1 MLKES
6 KSLFFSSLF
15 VFFSASVFG
24 AGETVVNDET
34 LSVMGNGK
42 NWAAFGRNYSE
53 QRYSP
58 LTKVNT
64 ESVKGLGLDWY
75 MDLPDDRSL
84 TGTPLVVDGVI
95 YFTGSYS
102 KTRAVDAKTGELI
115 WEYDPESIKHAGD
128 RLKVM
133 WDQNKGLAIWKDKV
147 IISTIDGRLV
157 GLDKATGEEV
167 WETMTVDPRKA
178 YYITGAPKIFKDK
191 VIIGNGGT
199 EQEAARGYVT
209 AYHTDTGEMAWR
221 FWVVP
226 GNPADGFE
234 SKAMEMAAKTWT
246 GEWWKMGGGGNTW
259 HGITYDPEFDQVLVG
274 TGNGS
279 PWNRK
284 IRSPGGGDN
293 LFLCSI
299 VALDADTGAYKW
311 HYQTTPGETWDYNS
325 NMDIVLAD
333 LKFGQQTIKALMHA
347 PKNGFFYVINRENGE
362 LLSAEKIGKV
372 TWASHVDLKTGRPVE
387 VEGSRYEDGEELVWP
402 SAFGVHNWH
411 AMSYNPDT
419 GLVYLPTIEMP
430 ALFKDSEI
438 DLKAWRSPS
447 FRVSTGIEF
456 NKEDSAAD
464 AGAAYLMAWDPLKHE
479 VRWKHLQ
486 PPQWNAGTMTT
497 AGNLVFQGRADG
509 RFAAYHAESGEELW
523 AVELGLGI
531 SAPPVTYTV
540 DGKQYISLLVGW
552 GGAGQIVGS
561 LAAQHGWKHKVH
573 PRRLFTFSLD
583 GKTEIP
589 SSPPP
594 AYAKPVD
601 IKDFILDERKVAQGK
616 QLYSES
622 CSLCHGG
629 GAVSGGMA
637 TDLRESPMVLTK
649 ESFRAVLVDGA
660 SIQKG
665 MPRFKDYGEEELTSL
680 MHYIRE
686 RARYSINNPS
696 PLHF

>member
-1 MLKES
+1 M
-6 KSLFFSSLF
+6 
-15 VFFSASVFG
+15 
-24 AGETVVNDET
+24 
-34 LSVMGNGK
+34 
-42 NWAAFGRNYSE
+42 
-53 QRYSP
+53 
-58 LTKVNT
+58 TKVNT

-284 IRSPGGGDN
+284 IRSPGGEITYSFAQSW
-293 LFLCSI
+293 LWMLI
-299 VALDADTGAYKW
+299 
-311 HYQTTPGETWDYNS
+311 PGLIN
-325 NMDIVLAD
+325 
-333 LKFGQQTIKALMHA
+333 GTIKQ
-347 PKNGFFYVINRENGE
+347 
-362 LLSAEKIGKV
+362 
-372 TWASHVDLKTGRPVE
+372 
-387 VEGSRYEDGEELVWP
+387 
-402 SAFGVHNWH
+402 
-411 AMSYNPDT
+411 
-419 GLVYLPTIEMP
+419 LPE
-430 ALFKDSEI
+430 
-438 DLKAWRSPS
+438 R
-447 FRVSTGIEF
+447 
-456 NKEDSAAD
+456 
-464 AGAAYLMAWDPLKHE
+464 
-479 VRWKHLQ
+479 
-486 PPQWNAGTMTT
+486 
-497 AGNLVFQGRADG
+497 
-509 RFAAYHAESGEELW
+509 
-523 AVELGLGI
+523 LGI
-531 SAPPVTYTV
+531 
-540 DGKQYISLLVGW
+540 I
-552 GGAGQIVGS
+552 
-561 LAAQHGWKHKVH
+561 
-573 PRRLFTFSLD
+573 
-583 GKTEIP
+583 
-589 SSPPP
+589 
-594 AYAKPVD
+594 
-601 IKDFILDERKVAQGK
+601 
-616 QLYSES
+616 
-622 CSLCHGG
+622 
-629 GAVSGGMA
+629 
-637 TDLRESPMVLTK
+637 
-649 ESFRAVLVDGA
+649 
-660 SIQKG
+660 IQ
-665 MPRFKDYGEEELTSL
+665 TW
-680 MHYIRE
+680 I
-686 RARYSINNPS
+686 
-696 PLHF
+696 